1 MKRAIEKYGEENF
14 KREILFECSSE
25 EEMRA
30 KEAELV
36 NEDFLKRDDIYNLQV
51 GGGGG
56 FDYINKNGLWGDPS
70 KGGKAFAKKLKEDP
84 KFREQI
90 SNGIKRI
97 WKEHPETYINEKF
110 HKNKKSLKGRHLSEE
125 TKRKMR
131 EAAKHRDP
139 TKNGF
144 YDTVWVSNEELRVSF
159 NIPKSMLFEYIGMG
173 YFRKRIDD
181 WDYYFNYKR
190 LTQNHIRVSHLSD
203 NEKLLLSQNKID
215 EII

>member
-1 MKRAIEKYGEENF
+1 M
-14 KREILFECSSE
+14 S
-25 EEMRA
+25 A

-36 NEDFLKRDDIYNLQV
+36 NEEFLKRDDVYNLQV

-56 FDYINKNGLWGDPS
+56 FNYINKNGLWGDPS

-110 HKNKKSLKGRHLSEE
+110 HKNKKSLKGMHLSEE

-131 EAAKHRDP
+131 KAAKHRDP

-173 YFRKRIDD
+173 YFRKRIDN
-181 WDYYFNYKR
+181 WDYYFNCKR

-203 NEKLLLSQNKID
+203 NEKLLLSQNKIN

>member
-1 MKRAIEKYGEENF
+1 MN
-14 KREILFECSSE
+14 
-25 EEMRA
+25 A

-36 NEDFLKRDDIYNLQV
+36 NEEFLKRDDIYNLQV

-56 FDYINKNGLWGDPS
+56 FDYINKNRLWGDPS
-70 KGGKAFAKKLKEDP
+70 KGGKAFAKRLKEDP

-90 SNGIKRI
+90 SNGIKLI

-110 HKNKKSLKGRHLSEE
+110 HKNKKSLKGIHLSEE
-125 TKRKMR
+125 TRCKMR

-159 NIPKSMLFEYIGMG
+159 NIPKSMLFDYIGMG
-173 YFRKRIDD
+173 YFRKRINN
-181 WDYYFNYKR
+181 WDLYFNNK
-190 LTQNHIRVSHLSD
+190 LLKQNGISLSHLTTH
-203 NEKLLLSQNKID
+203 EQQMLS
-215 EII
+215 